1 MDQENKEIS
10 NGVKKLDVI
19 IALIIGEL
27 TALYFAFIFKDIYC
41 GAWALI
47 VIFPIL
53 SIACLWIA
61 YLIGKKYFFILQ
73 SAKFLLIGTLGTL
86 IDLGVLNILIWIS
99 GISSGLLFPVFKTIS
114 FVIAN
119 CSKYFGHKFWV
130 FEKKE
135 MIGAK
140 KEFGKFFLVSLG
152 GLIINVTIASLIVNL
167 IKPQFGLSETI
178 WANIGGIVAALV
190 TVIWN
195 FLGYKFLVFKK

>member
-1 MDQENKEIS
+1 M
-10 NGVKKLDVI
+10 KKLDVI
-19 IALIIGEL
+19 IALVIGEL
-27 TALYFAFIFKDIYC
+27 AALYFAFLFKDIYC
-41 GAWALI
+41 GVWFLI

-53 SIACLWIA
+53 SIVCLWIA

-73 SAKFLLIGTLGTL
+73 AAKFLLIGTFGAL

-119 CSKYFGHKFWV
+119 SSKYFGHKFWV
-130 FEKKE
+130 FEKKG

-140 KEFGKFFLVSLG
+140 KEFGRFFLVSLV
-152 GLIINVTIASLIVNL
+152 GLIINVVAASLIVNL
-167 IKPQFGLSETI
+167 IQPQFGLSETV
-178 WANIGGIVAALV
+178 WANVGGIVAALM
-190 TVIWN
+190 TVVWN

>member
-1 MDQENKEIS
+1 MEM
-10 NGVKKLDVI
+10 KKLDVI

-27 TALYFAFIFKDIYC
+27 TAIYFAFLFKNIYC
-41 GAWALI
+41 GVWALC

-53 SIACLWIA
+53 SIVCLWIA

-73 SAKFLLIGTLGTL
+73 GAKFLLIGVLGTL

-99 GISSGLLFPVFKTIS
+99 GISSGFLFPVFKGIS
-114 FVIAN
+114 FVVAN

-152 GLIINVTIASLIVNL
+152 GLIINVTTASLVVNL
-167 IKPQFGLSETI
+167 IQPQFGLSETI
-178 WANIGGIVAALV
+178 WANIGGIIAAFA
-190 TVIWN
+190 TIIWN
-195 FLGYKFLVFKK
+195 FLGYKFVVFKK